1 MNIRPFRHGDES
13 ALHAVFHSAI
23 HGIASHDYS
32 REQVEAWAPTE
43 ITDELTHLW
52 VKKIRSI
59 QPFVVEMDSAIA
71 AYGDIQASGYIDHFF
86 VSASFARRGVGTF
99 LMRFLLD
106 KAAAEN
112 IPELSSDVSVTAQ
125 PFFER
130 FGFRVIEHRVA
141 VVRGVALSNALMRR
155 TYGEPTRSH
164 TT

>member
-13 ALHAVFHSAI
+13 ELHAVFHSAV
-23 HGIASHDYS
+23 HGIASRDYS
-32 REQVEAWAPTE
+32 SEQVGAWAPTE
-43 ITDELTHLW
+43 ITDELSRLW
-52 VKKIRSI
+52 TQKLRTI

-71 AYGDIQASGYIDHFF
+71 AYGDIQANGYIDHFF
-86 VSASFARRGVGTF
+86 VSAGFARRGVGTF

-130 FGFRVIEHRVA
+130 FGFRVIEHRIA
-141 VVRGVALSNALMRR
+141 VVRGVALANALMRR
-155 TYGEPTRSH
+155 TSGEPTRPHSS
-164 TT
+164 

>member
-23 HGIASHDYS
+23 HGIASRDYS
-32 REQVEAWAPTE
+32 RAQVEAWAPTE
-43 ITDELTHLW
+43 VTDDLSHLW
-52 VKKIRSI
+52 TKKIRSI
-59 QPFVVEMDSAIA
+59 RPFVVEMDSAMA

-99 LMRFLLD
+99 LMQFLLK
-106 KAAAEN
+106 KAVAEN
-112 IPELSSDVSVTAQ
+112 ISELSSDVSVTAQ

-141 VVRGVALSNALMRR
+141 VVRGVALANALMRR
-155 TYGEPTRSH
+155 TSVEPTRPHSS
-164 TT
+164 